1 MVGRSRVGAALLALC
16 VGVAAPSLLRS
27 AYAQQAAWSLAW
39 EAPADCP
46 SEANVRDAVA
56 QLLGT
61 SAPPPASVSA
71 RAVVQRTSS
80 DHWIVQL
87 TTVREGARGERVVEA
102 TSCPSLAN
110 ATALIVAL
118 TIDPERVAAHTAAP
132 APSASTSATASIA
145 STAAAAP
152 SVAAVAPVPSASA
165 SGSPPPPTPSS
176 RPAPTPAPAPS
187 VAVLAPPRDRPS
199 ATPADEGPVVPRR
212 FALLLEGVGDLGSLP
227 RLSDGLAGGLAVTF
241 DALRL
246 EAFGAYLFPQSSH
259 PASVPSI
266 GSNIDLVVGGLRGCF
281 LPPRR
286 VLELGV
292 CGGLEIGQLQGSGF
306 GSLRSPYQTFTPSS
320 QGGLWVAPVVGGRLA
335 WRIAPYFSLVIDL
348 GVAIPLER
356 DVFSIS
362 GVPGTLHQASPVVA
376 RGAAGPE
383 LRF

>member
-1 MVGRSRVGAALLALC
+1 MVRRSTVGASLLALC
-16 VGVAAPSLLRS
+16 AGITAPSLLRS
-27 AYAQQAAWSLAW
+27 AHAQQTAWSLAW

-56 QLLGT
+56 QLLGAG
-61 SAPPPASVSA
+61 APPPASVSA

-118 TIDPERVAAHTAAP
+118 TIDPERVAAHTP
-132 APSASTSATASIA
+132 
-145 STAAAAP
+145 AAA
-152 SVAAVAPVPSASA
+152 PSASA
-165 SGSPPPPTPSS
+165 STTVAAGAGPTVAPLPSASAGEALPSSSSPSS
-176 RPAPTPAPAPS
+176 RPARAPTPS
-187 VAVLAPPRDRPS
+187 VVASAPPRDLAPVTS
-199 ATPADEGPVVPRR
+199 ADEGPVVPRR

-227 RLSDGLAGGLAVTF
+227 SLSDGIAVGVAVTF

-246 EAFGAYLFPQSSH
+246 EAFGAYLLPQ
-259 PASVPSI
+259 PAYAGSLPSI

-286 VLELGV
+286 VLELGA

-306 GSLRSPYQTFTPSS
+306 GSLSGPYQTFTPQS

-348 GVAIPLER
+348 GVAIPIER
-356 DVFSIS
+356 DVFNISIPGAS
-362 GVPGTLHQASPVVA
+362 GALHQASSVVA
-376 RGAAGPE
+376 RGGAGPE